1 MLFVVILLQAFQL
14 KAPIPTVDTN
24 INHIQTIIMYRCIMV
39 VDWMFYVP
47 VAVFNDLTMTSGKS
61 HTYPLCS
68 TVSSLSYRLE
78 SDPLQIYVLNVENLP
93 GEPSRLISS
102 MSNSTSCWT
111 FIFNMMIL
119 KLEYTLN

>member
-14 KAPIPTVDTN
+14 KAPILTVDTN
-24 INHIQTIIMYRCIMV
+24 INHIQTIIMYRCITV

-68 TVSSLSYRLE
+68 TVSSLIYRLE
-78 SDPLQIYVLNVENLP
+78 S
-93 GEPSRLISS
+93 R
-102 MSNSTSCWT
+102 STSDICT
-111 FIFNMMIL
+111 QRR
-119 KLEYTLN
+119 KLTR

>member
-1 MLFVVILLQAFQL
+1 
-14 KAPIPTVDTN
+14 
-24 INHIQTIIMYRCIMV
+24 MYRCITV